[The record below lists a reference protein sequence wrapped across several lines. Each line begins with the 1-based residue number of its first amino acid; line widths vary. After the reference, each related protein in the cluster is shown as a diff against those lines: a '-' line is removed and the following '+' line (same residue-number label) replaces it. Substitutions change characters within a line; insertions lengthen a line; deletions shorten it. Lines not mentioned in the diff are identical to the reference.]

1 MVSLNVDLVAKCHA
15 HLKNRRSMSLSQYL
29 KKVTHL
35 NFSNKNIEDIGD
47 ISMCRNLTVLYLYDN
62 RLTQICNLD
71 FACSLTHLYMQ
82 NNNIKRIER
91 LSCLQR
97 LAKLYLGGNN
107 ISVVEGL
114 EQLTELRELHLEGQR
129 LPPGEKLLF
138 MPRSLL
144 AVSESL
150 NVLNISN
157 NNIDEIQELAVLKQ
171 LKQLFVANN
180 QLQDVAELEA
190 VFSQW
195 PELCRMDLSGNPVCH
210 KPKYWDT
217 VITVC
222 RKLEELDGKEISEFS
237 RQFLKNWKAS
247 REVKKKVREERL
259 MTGPTAYLFPADS
272 APGRKPLKGWEQH
285 M

>member
-1 MVSLNVDLVAKCHA
+1 MVCLNVDLIAKSHA

-47 ISMCRNLTVLYLYDN
+47 ISICRNLTVLYLYDN

-91 LSCLQR
+91 FSCLQR

-129 LPPGEKLLF
+129 LLPGEKLLF
-138 MPRSLL
+138 MPSSLL
-144 AVSESL
+144 AESL

-157 NNIDEIQELAVLKQ
+157 NNIDEIQDLAVLKR
-171 LKQLFVANN
+171 LKQLFAANN
-180 QLQDVAELEA
+180 QLQDLED

-195 PELCRMDLSGNPVCH
+195 QELCRMDLSGNPVCH

-222 RKLEELDGKEISEFS
+222 RRLEELDGKEISEFS

-247 REVKKKVREERL
+247 REVKKKSERK
-259 MTGPTAYLFPADS
+259 D
-272 APGRKPLKGWEQH
+272 
-285 M
+285 